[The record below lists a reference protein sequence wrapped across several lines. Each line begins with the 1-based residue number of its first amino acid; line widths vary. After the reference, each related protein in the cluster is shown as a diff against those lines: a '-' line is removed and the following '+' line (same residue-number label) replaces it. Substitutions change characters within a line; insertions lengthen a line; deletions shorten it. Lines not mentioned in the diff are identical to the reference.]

1 MLMAQIQ
8 LADGNAETMPSYD
21 AKTASKVN
29 ASSKVHEQ
37 VSHVKCKTIIKTF
50 DDDQIDS
57 NIIFDDPYVEN
68 NGSTSEHNSN
78 AHNEYREI
86 QVLAYNVKKEAKNK
100 KRLNN
105 ELKKQKMLLQKE
117 LETCKDRD
125 PFPKDGLGY
134 KNLEHLKK
142 AIAAQPKMYDGE
154 NLHSTKLII
163 DLPDSKETLED
174 AEESRLKMR
183 NKMNQDPLIAISK
196 LKNKLQTVDKGK
208 NVNTKFDKSETSGTL
223 LFVTPLP
230 KNIAVKAKKV
240 SNSKVNAD
248 RSTLVTSHPTPK
260 NEQGQK
266 QNENVLARGMSTITK
281 TETHTP
287 DSKTNINVSN
297 FTSVESSN
305 SVRRPKSKD
314 TKSKNRVLKNTNAH
328 SLTAH
333 VRKMSHSASIDSNKR
348 ETKNSNVIQLILWIV
363 DGGCSKHMTG
373 NLQLLRNF
381 VEKFMITVCF
391 WNDHFIAITGYGDY
405 IQVNLTI
412 CHVYYVEGLD
422 SSEDSQS
429 VPSKTDLDN
438 LFGPLYEE
446 YYETSSPEVLDNSA
460 ANTLDNDN
468 TSLSS
473 SIVVEEDEAPQIVS
487 SSAEQVATKPNSSVL
502 NENAVSTIEPK
513 NIKEALLDV
522 GWIESM
528 QDELNQFKRLD
539 V

>member
-117 LETCKDRD
+117 LETCKDR
-125 PFPKDGLGY
+125 
-134 KNLEHLKK
+134 
-142 AIAAQPKMYDGE
+142 
-154 NLHSTKLII
+154 
-163 DLPDSKETLED
+163 
-174 AEESRLKMR
+174 
-183 NKMNQDPLIAISK
+183 NQDPLIAISK